1 MTAPEEVADPLPDPA
16 GQTTGS
22 PSARPTPPAQPAQP
36 ASGLAR
42 LRRLGTFQT
51 IREVPSYRWYLV
63 TMAGN
68 MSAMQMQMIA
78 RGILTYQLTGSY
90 AALGVIELAN
100 TLPRLVFALTGG
112 VVADR
117 SNRRTITQIGQ
128 TFNALIAGALA
139 VLLFMGLLTFTHLVI
154 GSILAGISNSFSLP
168 ARQAMIPQIVGIP
181 RLSNALGLNASMM
194 SVLRLS
200 APAVAATV
208 IAFAGASWAFLLM
221 ALLYLLSTIALFRV
235 HMLPDDEAGM
245 TRRPVRPP
253 RGSALAD
260 IAEAMRY
267 IMRAPVLRMLLVVDM
282 FLGML
287 MFPYQRLL
295 PGFVS
300 DVLAETEDEAAIAVG
315 LLLTFTGVGA
325 LIGALAVASIP
336 GRHRGKLVIG
346 SVVLFSVGLLA
357 FSASDVLLVSC
368 GIVLVMGVGQ
378 TGRQALNNILIQSSV
393 TNEYRG
399 RVSSVMLFEDG
410 IESLGIFAIAM
421 LATVVGAPIALA
433 VTALLMLM
441 LAGAMWF
448 AMPSYRRLD

>member
-1 MTAPEEVADPLPDPA
+1 M
-16 GQTTGS
+16 
-22 PSARPTPPAQPAQP
+22 
-36 ASGLAR
+36 
-42 LRRLGTFQT
+42 
-51 IREVPSYRWYLV
+51 PSYRWYLLTV
-63 TMAGN
+63 AGN

-90 AALGVIELAN
+90 AALGLIELAN

-117 SNRRTITQIGQ
+117 SNRRTITQVGQ

-139 VLLFMGLLTFTHLVI
+139 VLLFMDLLTFAHLVI
-154 GSILAGISNSFSLP
+154 GSVLAGISNSFSLP
-168 ARQAMIPQIVGIP
+168 ARQAMIPQIVGIG

-200 APAVAATV
+200 APAVAAAV

-221 ALLYLLSTIALFRV
+221 ALLYLFSTVVLFRV
-235 HMLPDDEAGM
+235 HMLPDAETGT
-245 TRRPVRPP
+245 TRRPRSAH
-253 RGSALAD
+253 RGNALAD
-260 IAEAMRY
+260 IAEALQY
-267 IMRAPVLRMLLVVDM
+267 IVRSPVLRMLLVVDM

-300 DVLAETEDEAAIAVG
+300 DVLAETEAAIAVG

-336 GRHRGKLVIG
+336 NRHRGKLVIG
-346 SVVLFSVGLLA
+346 SVTLFSLGLLA

-378 TGRQALNNILIQSSV
+378 TGRQALNNILIQSNVS
-393 TNEYRG
+393 NEYRG

-433 VTALLMLM
+433 VTAVLMLI
-441 LAGAMWF
+441 LAGTMWF